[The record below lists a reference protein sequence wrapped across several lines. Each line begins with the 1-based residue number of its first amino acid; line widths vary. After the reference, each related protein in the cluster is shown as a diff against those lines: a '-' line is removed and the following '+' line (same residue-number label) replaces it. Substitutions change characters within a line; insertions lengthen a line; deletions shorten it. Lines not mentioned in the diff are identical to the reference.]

1 MTNPSGNPGI
11 LQLAADLAA
20 GRTTSRTLTEEALAR
35 IGDPKGEGS
44 RAFIKVYKHQAL
56 AAADA
61 SDVLRKA
68 GLVPGP
74 LAGIPMS
81 IKNLCDVA
89 GETTLSGSRALDDGP
104 PAKADAPVVARLRAA
119 GAVIVGS
126 TNMSEFAFSG
136 VGFNPHYGTPG
147 NPADRKRVPG
157 GSSAGAAVSV
167 TDRMAVAALG
177 TDTGGSVRI
186 PAAVC
191 GLVGFKPTARRVPID
206 GVVPLS
212 TSLDSI
218 GPLANSVECCAIVD
232 AVFAGEFPTGP
243 TAIPEAAPLAGL
255 RLAIPTHFVM
265 DELDPTVA
273 AAFDRACKALSAKGV
288 KIETVDLPQLNELPA
303 INAKGGFAASEA
315 YAWHQKLIARRGNH
329 YDPFVHPRIMRG
341 KDMTAADYIDLLAA
355 RADLQKRVSA
365 VTSNY
370 DAVIMPT
377 CAIVAPT
384 LEEVSTPEGFIRK
397 NLLLLRNTT
406 VGNFLDRCGISLP
419 CHAPGELPVGFQLM
433 GEAMADKRLLAMA
446 RSIAPVVSG

>member
-1 MTNPSGNPGI
+1 MANPTI
-11 LQLAADLAA
+11 TQLAADLAA
-20 GRTTSRTLTEEALAR
+20 GRTTSRKLTEEALAR
-35 IGDPKGEGS
+35 IADPKGEGQ
-44 RAFIKVYKHQAL
+44 RAFVKVWKDQAL
-56 AAADA
+56 AAAEA
-61 SDVLRKA
+61 SDGLRKA
-68 GLVPGP
+68 GLVPSP
-74 LAGIPMS
+74 LAGIPVS

-89 GETTLSGSRALDDGP
+89 GETTLSGSKALDDAK
-104 PAKADAPVVARLRAA
+104 PATEDAPVVARLRAA

-147 NPADRKRVPG
+147 NPADRARVPG

-167 TDRMAVAALG
+167 ADRMAVAALG

-191 GLVGFKPTARRVPID
+191 GVVGFKPTARRVPID

-218 GPLANSVECCAIVD
+218 GPLANSVEDCAIVD
-232 AVFAGEFPTGP
+232 AVFAGELGKGP
-243 TAIPEAAPLAGL
+243 ISVPDAAPLAGL
-255 RLAIPTHFVM
+255 RFAIPKHFVM
-265 DELDPTVA
+265 DELDATVA
-273 AAFDRACKALSAKGV
+273 KAFERACKALAAKGV
-288 KIETVDLPQLNELPA
+288 KIEEIDLAELNELPT

-315 YAWHQKLIARRGNH
+315 YAWHKDLIARRGNV

-341 KDMTAADYIDLLAA
+341 KDMTAADYIELLAK
-355 RADLQKRVSA
+355 RADLCRRVSA
-365 VTSNY
+365 ITSNY

-384 LEEVSTPEGFIRK
+384 LEEVSTPDGFTKK

-419 CHAPGELPVGFQLM
+419 CHAQGELPVGFMLM
-433 GEAMADKRLLAMA
+433 GEAMADKRVLAMA
-446 RSIAPVVSG
+446 RSVAPVVAAH

>member
-1 MTNPSGNPGI
+1 MANPTI
-11 LQLAADLAA
+11 QQLAADLAA
-20 GRTTSRTLTEEALAR
+20 GRTTSRKLTEEALAR
-35 IGDPKGEGS
+35 IGDPAGEGG
-44 RAFIKVYKHQAL
+44 RAFIKVYRTAAL

-61 SDVLRKA
+61 SDALRKA
-68 GLVPGP
+68 GLVASP
-74 LAGIPMS
+74 LAGLPVS

-89 GETTLSGSRALDDGP
+89 GETTLAGSKALDDA
-104 PAKADAPVVARLRAA
+104 PAAAEDAPVVARLRAA

-147 NPADRKRVPG
+147 NPADRSRVPG
-157 GSSAGAAVSV
+157 GSSSGAAVSV
-167 TDRMAVAALG
+167 GDGMAVAALG

-191 GLVGFKPTARRVPID
+191 GITGFKPTARRVPID

-232 AVFAGEFPTGP
+232 AVFAGEPIAVPAPT
-243 TAIPEAAPLAGL
+243 PLAGL
-255 RLAIPTHFVM
+255 RFAVPMHFVM
-265 DELDPTVA
+265 DDLDPVVA
-273 AAFDRACKALSAKGV
+273 RAFERALKALSGLGV
-288 KIETVDLPQLNELPA
+288 RIEQIDLPELNELPA

-315 YAWHQKLIARRGNH
+315 YAWHRQLIARRGDD
-329 YDPFVHPRIMRG
+329 YDPFVRPRIMRG
-341 KDMTAADYIDLLAA
+341 KEMSAADYIDLLQA
-355 RADLQKRVSA
+355 RADLEKRVSA
-365 VTSNY
+365 VTANY

-384 LEEVSTPEGFIRK
+384 LAEVSTPEGFTKK

-406 VGNFLDRCGISLP
+406 VGNFLDRCAISLP
-419 CHAPGELPVGFQLM
+419 CHAADELPVGFMLM
-433 GEAMADKRLLAMA
+433 GEAMADKRLLAIA
-446 RSIAPVVSG
+446 RSVAPVVRSN

>member
-1 MTNPSGNPGI
+1 MNPTI
-11 LQLAADLAA
+11 QQLASDLAA
-20 GRTTSRTLTEEALAR
+20 GRTTSRKLTEEALDR
-35 IGDPKGEGS
+35 IADPAGEGS
-44 RAFIKVYKHQAL
+44 RTFIRVYNEQAR

-61 SDVLRKA
+61 SDALRKA
-68 GLVPGP
+68 GMVPGP
-74 LAGIPMS
+74 LAGIPVS

-89 GETTLSGSRALDDGP
+89 GETTLSGSRALDDAQ
-104 PAKADAPVVARLRAA
+104 PALQDAPVVARLRAA

-167 TDRMAVAALG
+167 ADRMAVAALG

-191 GLVGFKPTARRVPID
+191 GIVGFKPTARRVPID

-232 AVFAGEFPTGP
+232 AVFAAETIVVPDP
-243 TAIPEAAPLAGL
+243 VPLAGL
-255 RLAIPTHFVM
+255 RLGVPRQFVM
-265 DELDPTVA
+265 DELDPVVET
-273 AAFDRACKALSAKGV
+273 AFERACRALVAKGV
-288 KIETVDLPQLNELPA
+288 SVEYVDLPQLDELPT

-315 YAWHQKLIARRGNH
+315 FAWHRKLIARRGKD
-329 YDPFVHPRIMRG
+329 YDQLVYPRIMRG
-341 KDMTAADYIDLLAA
+341 KEMSAADYIDLLAA
-355 RADLQKRVSA
+355 RADLISRVSA
-365 VTSNY
+365 VTANY
-370 DAVIMPT
+370 DAIIMPT
-377 CAIVAPT
+377 CAIAAPT
-384 LEEVSTPEGFIRK
+384 LDEVSTPEGFTKK
-397 NLLLLRNTT
+397 NMLLLRNTT

-419 CHAPGELPVGFQLM
+419 CHAEGELPVGFMLM
-433 GEAMADKRLLAMA
+433 GEAMADKRVLAMA
-446 RSIAPVVSG
+446 RSVAPVIGS

>member
-1 MTNPSGNPGI
+1 MANPTTNPTIG
-11 LQLAADLAA
+11 QLAADLAA
-20 GRTTSRTLTEEALAR
+20 GRTTSRTLTEEALDR
-35 IGDPKGEGS
+35 IGDAKGEGK
-44 RAFIKVYKHQAL
+44 RAFIKVYKTQAL

-68 GLVPGP
+68 GIVASP
-74 LAGIPMS
+74 LSGIPVS

-89 GETTLSGSRALDDGP
+89 GEITLSGSRALDDAP
-104 PAKADAPVVARLRAA
+104 PAGEDAPVVARLRAA

-157 GSSAGAAVSV
+157 GSSSGAAVSV
-167 TDRMAVAALG
+167 ADRMAVAALG

-191 GLVGFKPTARRVPID
+191 GIVGFKPTARRVPID

-232 AVFAGEFPTGP
+232 AVFAGEP
-243 TAIPEAAPLAGL
+243 IEVPEAVHLAGL
-255 RLAIPTHFVM
+255 RFAVPRHFVM
-265 DELDPTVA
+265 DDLHPVVA
-273 AAFDRACKALSAKGV
+273 KAFERALKTLAAKGV
-288 KIETVDLPQLNELPA
+288 KVEEIDLPQLDELPA

-315 YAWHQKLIARRGNH
+315 YAWHKELIARRGGD
-329 YDPFVHPRIMRG
+329 YDPLVAPRIRRG
-341 KDMTAADYIDLLAA
+341 AEMSAADYIELLGK
-355 RADLQKRVSA
+355 RTDLQKRVSA
-365 VTSNY
+365 VTANY
-370 DAVIMPT
+370 DAAVMPT

-384 LEEVSTPEGFIRK
+384 LDEVATPEGFTRK
-397 NLLLLRNTT
+397 NMLLLRNTT
-406 VGNFLDRCGISLP
+406 VGNFLDRCSISLP
-419 CHAPGELPVGFQLM
+419 CHEAGELPVGFMLM

-446 RSIAPVVSG
+446 RSVAPVVKGH

>member
-1 MTNPSGNPGI
+1 MNTTI
-11 LQLAADLAA
+11 LQLAAELAA
-20 GRTTSRTLTEEALAR
+20 GRVTSRKLTEAALAR
-35 IGDPKGEGS
+35 IEDAKGEGR
-44 RAFIKVYKHQAL
+44 RAFIKVYRTQAL

-61 SDVLRKA
+61 SDALRKT
-68 GLVPGP
+68 GIVPSP
-74 LAGIPMS
+74 LAGLPVS

-89 GETTLSGSRALDDGP
+89 GETTLAGSKALDDSP
-104 PAKADAPVVARLRAA
+104 PAKQDAPVVARLRAA

-136 VGFNPHYGTPG
+136 VGANPHYGTPG

-157 GSSAGAAVSV
+157 GSSSGAAVSV
-167 TDRMAVAALG
+167 GDQMAVAALG

-186 PAAVC
+186 PSAVC

-232 AVFAGEFPTGP
+232 AVFAGEP
-243 TAIPEAAPLAGL
+243 IVVPEAAPLSGL
-255 RLAIPTHFVM
+255 RLAIPRQFVM
-265 DELDPTVA
+265 DELDAVVA
-273 AAFDRACKALSAKGV
+273 KAFERACKALAAKGAKV
-288 KIETVDLPQLNELPA
+288 EQIDLPQLNELPA

-315 YAWHQKLIARRGNH
+315 YAWHQKLIARRGNM

-341 KDMTAADYIDLLAA
+341 KEMTAADYVDLLHA
-355 RADLQKRVSA
+355 RADLQKRASA
-365 VTSNY
+365 VTGNY

-377 CAIVAPT
+377 CAIAAPT
-384 LEEVSTPEGFIRK
+384 LEEVATPEGFTKK

-406 VGNFLDRCGISLP
+406 VGNFLDRCAISLP
-419 CHAPGELPVGFQLM
+419 CHGSGELPVGFTLM
-433 GEAMADKRLLAMA
+433 GEAMADKRLFALA
-446 RSIAPVVSG
+446 RSVAPVVRAN